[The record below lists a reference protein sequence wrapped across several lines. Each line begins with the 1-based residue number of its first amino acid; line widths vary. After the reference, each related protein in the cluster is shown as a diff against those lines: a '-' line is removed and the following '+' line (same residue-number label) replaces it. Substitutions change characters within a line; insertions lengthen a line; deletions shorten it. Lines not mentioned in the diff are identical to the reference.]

1 MKVIIDTDKCIAE
14 MEESKYK
21 VADSA
26 YAKGCNDVIDYYIR
40 KLNEIVEEARRHR
53 GELYG

>member
-1 MKVIIDTDKCIAE
+1 MKVIIDTNKCIAE

-26 YAKGCNDVIDYYIR
+26 YAKGCNDVIDYYIN
-40 KLNEIVEEARRHR
+40 KLKGIVEDARRHR
-53 GELYG
+53 GELHG